1 MDYKKLSKIADSNPR
16 TTPDLSIFSLSQ
28 KLKKAK
34 HRDTKLEVL
43 EALASDKNNEVRLH
57 VARNPNTSYDILYD
71 LSSDKVPNIRL
82 SVASNPNASADI
94 LSSLGSGRFQPSGN
108 SLSPVITNYLSAE
121 TDIKQS

>member
-16 TTPDLSIFSLSQ
+16 TAPDSSNFSLSQ

-43 EALASDKNNEVRLH
+43 EALASDKNNEVRL
-57 VARNPNTSYDILYD
+57 
-71 LSSDKVPNIRL
+71 
-82 SVASNPNASADI
+82 
-94 LSSLGSGRFQPSGN
+94 QPSGN

>member
-16 TTPDLSIFSLSQ
+16 TAPDLSNFSLSQ
-28 KLKKAK
+28 ELKKAK

-57 VARNPNTSYDILYD
+57 VAR
-71 LSSDKVPNIRL
+71 
-82 SVASNPNASADI
+82 NPNASADI

-121 TDIKQS
+121 IYIKQS